1 MKMHVVELWRYPV
14 KSLAGAGGG
23 GGLRL
28 ATVPIEVAFHAILG
42 IGLAILYRSGL
53 ALIRGSAMS

>member
-1 MKMHVVELWRYPV
+1 MNMYVAELWRYPV
-14 KSLAGAGGG
+14 KSLAGAGG